1 MRQAGFNGLVCW
13 LAIVGTAAGL
23 AGCDKNSVAT
33 LMGGRGESVQAG
45 DFAGEARQ
53 EVSEPVRMP
62 VRTVAGEAARVPGT
76 NTPLRHAASPVVSL
90 GGVESGNATAPMSAP
105 RATPMRAPEI
115 TTTVGA
121 PSGPTSAGGTPITID
136 AVVGQINGKPVLVS
150 EILDP
155 LDGVLRAAGAQ
166 AKDLRS
172 WQKAAADPIV
182 RELRRRIEDELVL
195 SEARSGLSP
204 EQKAGLL
211 HFLGQIE
218 SSLISAQQG
227 SEVKADEEMRKQ
239 TGRTLKQEAID
250 EKDKA
255 LITNELRSKVLPRV
269 VVSWRD
275 VKNEYE
281 RNHEKYHPPAKYT
294 FRMIYAPADKPDV
307 VSRIREALAGSASFA
322 DVAGGE
328 LNDFN
333 RREKGVM
340 ERSLSGAQGEGDFFP
355 AADVNN
361 ALRSLTV
368 GQVMGPIEYAPDKN
382 KPDVKRAAWVYLERI
397 DQPQGVSLYDA
408 QLELQNEL
416 REERTSAEIQRYFE
430 GLRKR
435 GNVSKVEVMG
445 EKLMR
450 VATDR
455 YAPRFSGK

>member
-45 DFAGEARQ
+45 DFAGEAR
-53 EVSEPVRMP
+53 EAPSEPVRMP
-62 VRTVAGEAARVPGT
+62 VRTVAGEGARLPGT
-76 NTPLRHAASPVVSL
+76 NTPMRNAASPVVSL
-90 GGVESGNATAPMSAP
+90 GGGDSGSAAAAMPAP
-105 RATPMRAPEI
+105 RAAPMRAPEI

-121 PSGPTSAGGTPITID
+121 PSGPTTGGTPITID

-155 LDGVLRAAGAQ
+155 LDGVLRAAGTQ

-172 WQKAAADPIV
+172 WQKAAAEPIV

-195 SEARSGLSP
+195 SEARSGLSAQ
-204 EQKAGLL
+204 QKAGLL

-239 TGRTLKQEAID
+239 TGRTLKQEAVD

-281 RNHEKYHPPAKYT
+281 RNHERYHPPAKYT

-307 VSRIREALAGSASFA
+307 ISRIREALEGSGTFA

-328 LNDFN
+328 LNEFN

-340 ERSLSGAQGEGDFFP
+340 ERSIAGAQGEGEFFP

-368 GQVMGPIEYAPDKN
+368 GQVLGPIEYAPDKN

-416 REERTSAEIQRYFE
+416 REERTSAEIQRYFD

-435 GNVSKVEVMG
+435 GNVSKIEVMAD
-445 EKLMR
+445 KLMR

-455 YAPRFSGK
+455 YAPRFSSK